1 MKLSASSGP
10 QTKDG
15 SARGVGV
22 GRGGKVGDRRALI
35 GELTLGLSESRLQV
49 GKEVPV
55 KDDPPLDEQGGN
67 SGEREVAAESETLDG
82 EGSVVGS

>member
-1 MKLSASSGP
+1 MKLSASSSP

-15 SARGVGV
+15 LARGVGV

-49 GKEVPV
+49 GKEVP
-55 KDDPPLDEQGGN
+55 PLDEQGGN
-67 SGEREVAAESETLDG
+67 SGEREVAAESEPLDG